1 MSEQELQNKV
11 YIVINASMFTYEQ
24 EILGVYSNKEKA
36 KIKVADFVLS
46 QSMEDTYLFIE
57 EQEIK

>member
-1 MSEQELQNKV
+1 
-11 YIVINASMFTYEQ
+11 MFTYEQ